1 MSILARLPTGKGW
14 EGAVGRRLLKLSFE
28 QGAIATFLSG
38 SRGARE
44 GTPGGEGEQGERA
57 QRLFLALARE
67 REAGS
72 CEGQK

>member
-44 GTPGGEGEQGERA
+44 GTPGGGAGGESAALVSGSGPREGSGE
-57 QRLFLALARE
+57 L
-67 REAGS
+67 
-72 CEGQK
+72 

>member
-44 GTPGGEGEQGERA
+44 GTPGGGGAGGESAALVSGSGLREGSGE
-57 QRLFLALARE
+57 L
-67 REAGS
+67 
-72 CEGQK
+72 

>member
-28 QGAIATFLSG
+28 QSAFSTFLSG

-44 GTPGGEGEQGERA
+44 GTPGAGGQGERA